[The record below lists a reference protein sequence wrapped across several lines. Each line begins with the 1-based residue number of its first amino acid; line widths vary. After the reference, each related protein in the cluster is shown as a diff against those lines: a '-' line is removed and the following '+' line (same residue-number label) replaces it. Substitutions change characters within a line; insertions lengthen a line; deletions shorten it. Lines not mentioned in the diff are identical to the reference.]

1 MIYKDSYDLKTWENW
16 NITFNVNID
25 LKKIINY
32 N

>member
-1 MIYKDSYDLKTWENW
+1 MIYKDSYDLKTWKNW